1 MSICRHFTSDFGPEL
16 EPMMTGPHQRQ
27 SFERAYKMGPLLGK
41 GGFGTVFAG
50 ERTKDSLPVAVKV
63 IKKAKITQWC
73 KVGWN
78 LKLRITEIC
87 NFRLGIVAIFIYS
100 KTVLYKCICFFKF
113 ALTYVFFDF
122 LYNVTD

>member
-1 MSICRHFTSDFGPEL
+1 MFRIIIDVQFSNFPTYFFLFLGLRMSICRHFTSDFGPEL

-73 KVGWN
+73 KVRK
-78 LKLRITEIC
+78 LKL
-87 NFRLGIVAIFIYS
+87 
-100 KTVLYKCICFFKF
+100 
-113 ALTYVFFDF
+113 
-122 LYNVTD
+122 

>member
-87 NFRLGIVAIFIYS
+87 NFRLGIVAIFTYS
-100 KTVLYKCICFFKF
+100 MTVL
-113 ALTYVFFDF
+113 
-122 LYNVTD
+122 